1 MKLFNN
7 KTDYT
12 ETILS
17 AIQLK
22 GEYSKSVIFHCYW
35 NGVLNEKHLYS
46 ILSCYYFNVYRNK
59 HKIILWLENNTPNEY
74 NIQIS
79 KYAEIREFSL
89 RDEKM
94 NTNFTLSSSD
104 EMALRTNARL
114 AEMQIRIRENTNRTE
129 YQIKLNYGNKV
140 SDCYK
145 NDKANYCYAS
155 YSNTT

>member
-46 ILSCYYFNVYRNK
+46 ILSCYYFNVYQNMLK
-59 HKIILWLENNTPNEY
+59 LESFHYVT
-74 NIQIS
+74 
-79 KYAEIREFSL
+79 K
-89 RDEKM
+89 K
-94 NTNFTLSSSD
+94 
-104 EMALRTNARL
+104 
-114 AEMQIRIRENTNRTE
+114 
-129 YQIKLNYGNKV
+129 
-140 SDCYK
+140 
-145 NDKANYCYAS
+145 
-155 YSNTT
+155 